1 MFRVQS
7 HGSGPFPV
15 VVACPVIG
23 WDPGLWFPAP
33 TRGHVVYSPVAPR
46 VAPQQAPGPEDQS
59 LDGAVN
65 ADCLQR
71 VGGAA
76 GRVAAPGTEGRGDV
90 SLVGDDGRGGEC
102 DKHSPHDCDRA
113 FHLRHARSITRSR
126 WVPSSLEGTP
136 RALEDALTTS
146 LVPSGRSAT
155 RSRMRWR
162 SCRLTRLRPLARL
175 ISRLGTT
182 KPTRRLLRS
191 SSARTWTTTSGS
203 PARAPCRIAAVKSAG
218 STMRCARG
226 STGVSQAD
234 SLARP
239 LRRRAARMAR
249 PARVD
254 MRRRKPCVF
263 ERRRLLGWKVRLVVT
278 AILLGGEW
286 SPTLVDR
293 LGYRPDQGT
302 IAGTHARNGRKQFPR
317 LSGCGRGVNGAKL
330 HTASHTVS
338 TAVEI
343 AVEQPLPQRWMTTV
357 IHKLCVNLLSA
368 PLCAPKVV
376 TTYM

>member
-1 MFRVQS
+1 MLRVES
-7 HGSGPFPV
+7 HGGGTFPV
-15 VVACPVIG
+15 IVSSPIFGRNPWVGLPASTLWYVV
-23 WDPGLWFPAP
+23 
-33 TRGHVVYSPVAPR
+33 HSPVAPW
-46 VAPQQAPGPEDQS
+46 VASQQPPGREDES
-59 LDGAVN
+59 LDGAVDAN
-65 ADCLQR
+65 GLES

-76 GRVAAPGTEGRGDV
+76 GCVSTPGAEGRGDV
-90 SLVGDDGRGGEC
+90 ALVGDDGCGHESAKRPARQV
-102 DKHSPHDCDRA
+102 HRA
-113 FHLRHARSITRSR
+113 SHLRHARAITRSR
-126 WVPSSLEGTP
+126 CSPSSLEGTP
-136 RALEDALTTS
+136 RALCEALTTTRD
-146 LVPSGRSAT
+146 PSGRSAI

-203 PARAPCRIAAVKSAG
+203 PARVPCRIAAVKSAG

-254 MRRRKPCVF
+254 MRRRKPCVL

-286 SPTLVDR
+286 FPTRYR
-293 LGYRPDQGT
+293 LGYRHASTRDSGDARPKWAQTKTKTKRIG
-302 IAGTHARNGRKQFPR
+302 AARQRGNVTHRVTH
-317 LSGCGRGVNGAKL
+317 S
-330 HTASHTVS
+330 
-338 TAVEI
+338 
-343 AVEQPLPQRWMTTV
+343 
-357 IHKLCVNLLSA
+357 IHSCVNHCGSH
-368 PLCAPKVV
+368 PS
-376 TTYM
+376 TEGG

>member
-1 MFRVQS
+1 MDPHPEPREGPREGVEDCVEHSFRFRRGAEAPLFRCSLESRGRGRLLGQVVFRVQS
-7 HGSGPFPV
+7 HGGGAFPV
-15 VVACPVIG
+15 VVPSPILG
-23 WDPGLWFPAP
+23 RNPGVGLPASTLWY
-33 TRGHVVYSPVAPR
+33 VVYSAVAPG
-46 VAPQQAPGPEDQS
+46 VASQEPPGGEDDS
-59 LDGAVN
+59 FDGPV
-65 ADCLQR
+65 DTDRLER

-76 GRVAAPGTEGRGDV
+76 GGVSTPGAEGRGDV
-90 SLVGDDGRGGEC
+90 ALVGDDGGGHERTAR
-102 DKHSPHDCDRA
+102 DAHRA
-113 FHLRHARSITRSR
+113 SHLRHARAMTRSR
-126 WVPSSLEGTP
+126 CSPSSLEGTP
-136 RALEDALTTS
+136 RALREALTTTRA
-146 LVPSGRSAT
+146 PSGRSAT

-203 PARAPCRIAAVKSAG
+203 PARVPCRIAAVKSAG

-263 ERRRLLGWKVRLVVT
+263 ERRRLLGW
-278 AILLGGEW
+278 
-286 SPTLVDR
+286 
-293 LGYRPDQGT
+293 
-302 IAGTHARNGRKQFPR
+302 
-317 LSGCGRGVNGAKL
+317 
-330 HTASHTVS
+330 
-338 TAVEI
+338 
-343 AVEQPLPQRWMTTV
+343 
-357 IHKLCVNLLSA
+357 
-368 PLCAPKVV
+368 
-376 TTYM
+376 

>member
-1 MFRVQS
+1 M
-7 HGSGPFPV
+7 
-15 VVACPVIG
+15 
-23 WDPGLWFPAP
+23 
-33 TRGHVVYSPVAPR
+33 
-46 VAPQQAPGPEDQS
+46 
-59 LDGAVN
+59 
-65 ADCLQR
+65 
-71 VGGAA
+71 
-76 GRVAAPGTEGRGDV
+76 
-90 SLVGDDGRGGEC
+90 
-102 DKHSPHDCDRA
+102 
-113 FHLRHARSITRSR
+113 TRSR
-126 WVPSSLEGTP
+126 WSASSLEGMP
-136 RALEDALTTS
+136 RALREARMTI
-146 LVPSGRSAT
+146 LVPDGRSAIL
-155 RSRMRWR
+155 SRMRCR

-254 MRRRKPCVF
+254 MRRRKPCVL

-286 SPTLVDR
+286 FPTRYR
-293 LGYRPDQGT
+293 LGYRHTGRDSGDARPKWAQTKTKTKRIGAT
-302 IAGTHARNGRKQFPR
+302 RQRGGVTHRVTHSIHSCANH
-317 LSGCGRGVNGAKL
+317 CG
-330 HTASHTVS
+330 SHPS
-338 TAVEI
+338 TEGG
-343 AVEQPLPQRWMTTV
+343 
-357 IHKLCVNLLSA
+357 
-368 PLCAPKVV
+368 
-376 TTYM
+376 

>member
-1 MFRVQS
+1 M
-7 HGSGPFPV
+7 
-15 VVACPVIG
+15 
-23 WDPGLWFPAP
+23 
-33 TRGHVVYSPVAPR
+33 
-46 VAPQQAPGPEDQS
+46 
-59 LDGAVN
+59 
-65 ADCLQR
+65 
-71 VGGAA
+71 
-76 GRVAAPGTEGRGDV
+76 
-90 SLVGDDGRGGEC
+90 
-102 DKHSPHDCDRA
+102 
-113 FHLRHARSITRSR
+113 TRSR
-126 WVPSSLEGTP
+126 WSASSLEGMSS
-136 RALEDALTTS
+136 ALREARMTI
-146 LVPSGRSAT
+146 LVPDGRSAIL
-155 RSRMRWR
+155 SRMRCR

-254 MRRRKPCVF
+254 MRRRKPCVL

-286 SPTLVDR
+286 FPTRFR
-293 LGYRPDQGT
+293 LGYRPT
-302 IAGTHARNGRKQFPR
+302 WAR
-317 LSGCGRGVNGAKL
+317 
-330 HTASHTVS
+330 
-338 TAVEI
+338 
-343 AVEQPLPQRWMTTV
+343 
-357 IHKLCVNLLSA
+357 
-368 PLCAPKVV
+368 
-376 TTYM
+376 